1 MSASNGWSYQMVGAC
16 SFSPDTKSW
25 TDSLG
30 SPPSRK
36 LAEGSLG
43 EDFAIEVSRQCPI
56 HIIKLIQCSRKLP
69 AEQ

>member
-43 EDFAIEVSRQCPI
+43 EDFAIEVSLQCP
-56 HIIKLIQCSRKLP
+56 HSYHKTHPMFQEVTS
-69 AEQ
+69 